1 MKLDFIKMHGIGND
15 FIIIDDR
22 NKNIHGKIDYG
33 KLAVKM
39 CSRHFGIGGDGIIII
54 LDSQKKDIKFRIF
67 NADGSEAEMCGN
79 GMRCFAKHLFE
90 NKILPGKKF
99 RVETEAGT
107 VVPEV
112 IVDKSGKVTSIK
124 VDMGIPVLA
133 PEKIPFESTKDR
145 AVNEPVVVHGK
156 KLFLTAVSMGN
167 PHAVAFVDDIEKIDI
182 ENQGS
187 SIENHERFPEKTNVE
202 FVQVINE
209 NEFKMRIWERGAGET
224 LACGTGACA
233 ALVASNLNRKTLENV
248 LVHLKG
254 GDLKI
259 FWDKNNMHVFMTGP
273 AELVFTGNF
282 VYPVQ

>member
-124 VDMGIPVLA
+124 VDMGIPCLVPA
-133 PEKIPFESTKDR
+133 DIPFKSSLDR
-145 AVNEPVVVHGK
+145 AVNEPVDINGKTVH
-156 KLFLTAVSMGN
+156 LTIVSMGN
-167 PHAVAFVDDIEKIDI
+167 PHAV
-182 ENQGS
+182 
-187 SIENHERFPEKTNVE
+187 
-202 FVQVINE
+202 
-209 NEFKMRIWERGAGET
+209 
-224 LACGTGACA
+224 
-233 ALVASNLNRKTLENV
+233 V
-248 LVHLKG
+248 LLMI
-254 GDLKI
+254 LMI
-259 FWDKNNMHVFMTGP
+259 
-273 AELVFTGNF
+273 
-282 VYPVQ
+282 